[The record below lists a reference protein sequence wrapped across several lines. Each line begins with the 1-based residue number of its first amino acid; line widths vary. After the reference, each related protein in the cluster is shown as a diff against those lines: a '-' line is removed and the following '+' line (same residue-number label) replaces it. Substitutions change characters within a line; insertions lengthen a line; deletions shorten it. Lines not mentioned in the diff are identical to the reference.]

1 RVEDLIVVEDFASQL
16 SRPKTREL
24 VEAMTRWGVSSREKV
39 LLIVGDRDDNVY
51 LSARNVPTL
60 KLIGASG
67 LNVYDLL
74 NADKI
79 VVTASALTKIQEV
92 YSDD

>member
-1 RVEDLIVVEDFASQL
+1 
-16 SRPKTREL
+16 
-24 VEAMTRWGVSSREKV
+24 MTRWGVNTDEKT
-39 LLIVGDRDDNVY
+39 LLIVSDRNDNVY
-51 LSARNVPTL
+51 LSARNVPSL
-60 KLIGASG
+60 KLISAGG

-79 VVTASALTKIQEV
+79 VVTTSALTKIQEV